1 MQANALIRHGR
12 ARRVPAVTVLAERIS
27 EAARVPW
34 RAREKVYV
42 N

>member
-1 MQANALIRHGR
+1 MQVNALIRHGR
-12 ARRVPAVTVLAERIS
+12 ARLMPAVTVLAERIS

-34 RAREKVYV
+34 CALEKMHV